1 MNSTT
6 TTRGNTLVLVTA
18 ILVLLVIIA
27 TAFLVRA
34 QSGRAQAAAQQKAT
48 GREARV
54 ESVAADIAQEVANAL
69 FVKRIDS
76 SSMTAP
82 AVGQIAA
89 NQATGLT
96 GQPAFGEFMARSDFP
111 RLPAEPLAI
120 RYGVDY
126 FDSVSNLD
134 FTSVAGGDGY
144 LDGYNFAPFSVNP
157 FTNWPERYG
166 LITGEGNPIGN
177 PGFGDTRWLAST
189 EPVRAM
195 LFTQLQNPVAPAPP
209 NPQVPLP
216 ANANWG
222 NLALSSGAP
231 ILSPEGLGFSHW
243 PHMSWIPTAENGFRL
258 CWNISN
264 VESNWDHKVATATAA
279 ADRWAAGELNLG
291 TPYEQWLP
299 FVAPREPDVTGTDAR
314 GYLLLNSGLWQARVN
329 DWFNVGTTN
338 FNTVPPHAQIIK
350 GVNAAG
356 ASFPLRRLD
365 ALPNFLQLGAF
376 GDPSDEFKQILV
388 GGTYAPTSRNLIGRT
403 LADADGDGWTDSFW
417 FVAPSSS
424 DRSTRQLIAV
434 RIMDNSALIN
444 VNTATRS
451 DRGSTNGLTPSDVA
465 LVTRRDSYDQT
476 TTLGNT
482 VGFRDPLVGFLNA
495 RENDPEYRV
504 NFGFTTLL
512 PPPVIPPSL
521 AVAKLVYAVGSNEAG
536 PTGGVDVG
544 WAPERWE
551 GRRTQLAAAG
561 SNAPDPYQ
569 TGFLRDIG
577 LIQEGTAS
585 NVNGVVP
592 FFDPSADFNLTGSSA
607 VYGDSFVLSRA
618 SDRLS
623 YFKAMANGGELVD
636 PVTAT
641 RLVTLSPFGS
651 DDEIELRASSG
662 QNSPQTVSRLENAL
676 NSSAALSSSTVL
688 YGEFLR
694 STRSREETVRY
705 FDPDDVRA
713 QDWRARSA
721 WSTGA
726 AFAPRGGAELLL
738 DHRRMMTTIS
748 GARNELLPPRL
759 WTVVDHSNPP
769 NPLLRVRPAYLKRG
783 VDFDLDGTP
792 DDVTGDGA
800 VTPADD
806 LAPYHPNIMFPVA
819 PLIPAA
825 SSGFDIAIRDA
836 NGDGDADVE
845 DFELARQRFLTDN
858 RKIDLRRPN
867 DVPTAGVVASP
878 AQISGADRQFN
889 FDLQRVMRRALLDP
903 QFRPNLADPDRPHDV
918 TQSYFSLPGQ
928 NDADLLKAT
937 EATKMMIASFSA
949 NVLCYRDGKRRI
961 TDYLYLDQP
970 LHPSEAIA
978 VPTDAL
984 GTSGIT
990 DGAFIGVEKQP
1001 FIQEVFLAFVYP
1013 KSKVTQAELEAVLAE
1028 PDCTA
1033 PDTCVPN
1040 TTDPYALP
1048 DCTANGAGE
1057 HFVVYDPANPDTWP
1071 AVVFVAQIANPFNEP
1086 VNLADFELRIN
1097 PASGT
1102 AQRFQFG
1109 RSGPTVSNGGQDV
1122 PSTHSGNI
1130 YGPDVELGPCT
1141 PEEPR
1146 TAIVFCIPDTY
1157 PNGVV
1162 FPRDAWLDFLDIG
1175 APIDI
1180 VAANG
1185 THDGQLNPIELA
1197 NATKTKAGQ
1206 GFVPDSNAIFNP
1218 AWSDDNSVPF
1228 STPNTR
1234 GGTLYFDATNTSEWG
1249 KGFDTSGDIDL
1260 WKPSPSVTGGSPSNS
1275 YIELR
1280 RAIYATQSDDKT
1292 WTVVDRFEN
1301 ELNPELDVQ
1310 SGQRVT
1316 DLITRLYING
1326 PGGSLPPLPSIKCR
1340 SGSLAIDGV
1349 LLQTGDCFATWA
1361 RGARQWLFDTQNVV
1375 PPLPPGSPV
1384 PAGRGVITMDER
1396 TPRYA
1401 FARTTG
1407 VTASS
1412 SLSGG
1417 SLGRTT
1423 HIAGVEQVGGR
1434 QGDILF
1440 NSRAP
1445 DGKWSDPP
1453 VASDVT
1459 SAWFIRTYYNVW
1471 GEPRRGKPTFFPTRI
1486 FEANETATKGR
1497 SYQYPAWQL
1506 SNATPPVGTKLN
1518 YGEKGVS
1525 DRKFVNGA
1533 DPSNFTAPYRLFQKD
1548 ADFDQAAEIL
1558 DVPLWGPLVQSTPGA
1573 GNPRTYATLAEI
1585 LAQPQDSDAPLYFPK
1600 FPKPANS
1607 NGVLSYGAN
1616 QTHYNRLQ
1624 LEPAQYDTVASAG
1637 GRPTLLGGVQ
1647 TMPPPIDP
1655 ANTSPPEQ
1663 QNGIGFNARLPGGAA
1678 LLDAFVVDDRGAAPF
1693 DTWTATTGPDGVIDF
1708 SERASAED
1716 RRLRLAR
1723 NFEGK
1728 LTPGLININTAPI
1741 EVLHAMP
1748 QMMRLVYDDD
1758 FPITKTAD
1766 SDPATLNAA
1775 SSALSKRRLVRD
1787 PLAWQSAPYDM
1798 GGGSPGPG
1806 NRNSILFDYG
1816 VAAPRIRAAEA
1827 MELWRNKG
1835 NVLPISIDEALPNLF
1850 RNLFQNM
1857 PSYYSRGLDFLDASN
1872 HREWAPGT
1880 RGERGFDS
1888 IGELAVLVKGADF
1901 NPPLTTSGA
1910 DVRDIAQG
1918 KVADVNR
1925 NNVADSADAT
1935 ALVGS
1940 SWNQAQGWSIR
1951 FAGTDPYRTKW
1962 DDPTWGAGRGST
1974 VGSGPQSVGSVL
1986 AYRTEGIPQ
1995 SLTAG
2000 EAQVYPLTGRTAID
2014 KHLLV
2019 TATDDR
2025 GTPAVNEINDPSNDS
2040 LGTQFNETKAYHY
2053 DMTSGDA
2060 VEQNQM
2066 LRGISNIVTTR
2077 SDVFTIWL
2085 RIRTIKQD
2093 TLTGQWNGTD
2103 PESIVDDSRYMMTI
2117 DRSSVDRPGEQPRIV
2132 SFVKVPN

>member
-1 MNSTT
+1 MNPTT
-6 TTRGNTLVLVTA
+6 KSRGNTLVLVTA

-34 QSGRAQAAAQQKAT
+34 QSGRAQAAAQQKAA
-48 GREARV
+48 GRDARD

-76 SSMTAP
+76 TSMTAT
-82 AVGQIAA
+82 AGQIAA

-134 FTSVAGGDGY
+134 FTAVAGGDGY

-157 FTNWPERYG
+157 FTNWPARYG
-166 LITGEGNPIGN
+166 DITGEGNPIGN

-195 LFTQLQNPVAPAPP
+195 LLTQLQNPVAPAPP
-209 NPQVPLP
+209 NTQVSLP
-216 ANANWG
+216 FNANWG
-222 NLALSSGAP
+222 NLALSNGAP

-264 VESNWDHKVATATAA
+264 VESNWDHMLPTATAA

-299 FVAPREPDVTGTDAR
+299 YVAPREPLVTGKDAR
-314 GYLLLNSGLWQARVN
+314 GYLVLDSNDWQNRVN
-329 DWFNVGTTN
+329 QWFNVGTTN
-338 FNTVPPHAQIIK
+338 FNTVPPHAQMIK
-350 GVNAAG
+350 GINGTGVSAPA
-356 ASFPLRRLD
+356 RRLD

-376 GDPSDEFKQILV
+376 GDPSDEFKQILSGAAYV
-388 GGTYAPTSRNLIGRT
+388 PTSRNLIART

-417 FVAPSSS
+417 FAAPSSS
-424 DRSTRQLIAV
+424 DRSTRQLVAV

-451 DRGSTNGLTPSDVA
+451 DRASTNGLTPSDVA
-465 LVTRRDSYDQT
+465 LVTRRDSYDET
-476 TTLGNT
+476 TTAGST
-482 VGFRDPLVGFLNA
+482 VGFRDPLVGFFNA

-504 NFGFTTLL
+504 NFSFKTLL
-512 PPPVIPPSL
+512 PTPAAQPSQT
-521 AVAKLVYAVGSNEAG
+521 AANLVYAVASGAAG

-551 GRRTQLAAAG
+551 GRRTQLGAAA
-561 SNAPDPYQ
+561 ATTADPYQ
-569 TGFLRDIG
+569 TGMLRDLGIT
-577 LIQEGTAS
+577 QEGTAGNANS
-585 NVNGVVP
+585 VVP
-592 FFDPSADFNLTGSSA
+592 FFDPSAEFGLTGSSA
-607 VYGDSFVLSRA
+607 VYGDSFVFSRA
-618 SDRLS
+618 VDRLS

-636 PVTAT
+636 PVTAA

-651 DDEIELRASSG
+651 DDEIELRASNG
-662 QNSPQTVSRLENAL
+662 LNSPQTVSRLENAL
-676 NSSAALSSSTVL
+676 NSSASMISTEIL
-688 YGEFLR
+688 FGEFLR
-694 STRSREETVRY
+694 STRSREESTRF
-705 FDPDDVRA
+705 FDPDDVRV
-713 QDWRARSA
+713 QDWRARAA

-748 GARNELLPPRL
+748 GARNEMLPPRL
-759 WTVVDHSNPP
+759 WTVVDHSLQAASVPDANFTGNP
-769 NPLLRVRPAYLKRG
+769 LRVRPAYLKRG

-792 DDVTGDGA
+792 DDVTGDGV
-800 VTPADD
+800 VTTADD

-819 PLIPAA
+819 GLIPAA
-825 SSGFDIAIRDA
+825 SSGFGIAIRDA
-836 NGDGDADVE
+836 NGDGVADFQ
-845 DFELARQRFLTDN
+845 DFELARRRFLTDN

-867 DVPTAGVVASP
+867 DVPTAGIVATP
-878 AQISGADRQFN
+878 NDINRANQKFD
-889 FDLQRVMRRALLDP
+889 FDLQRVMRRALIDEGT
-903 QFRPNLADPDRPHDV
+903 R
-918 TQSYFSLPGQ
+918 QSYLGRPGQ
-928 NDADLLKAT
+928 NSTDTNASLA
-937 EATKMMIASFSA
+937 ATKMMIASFSA

-961 TDYLYLDQP
+961 TNTMYLDQP
-970 LHPSEAIA
+970 LHPLDAIK
-978 VPTDAL
+978 VPDDAL

-990 DGAFIGVEKQP
+990 DGGFIGVEKQP

-1013 KSKVTQAELEAVLAE
+1013 KSQVTQAELDAVLGPPGGNALPGC
-1028 PDCTA
+1028 PD
-1033 PDTCVPN
+1033 PDNCSLN
-1040 TTDPYALP
+1040 ASDPYALP
-1048 DCTANGAGE
+1048 SCTANGAGE
-1057 HFVVYDPANPDTWP
+1057 HFVVYDPANPATWP

-1097 PASGT
+1097 PASG
-1102 AQRFQFG
+1102 APQRFFFG
-1109 RSGPTVSNGGQDV
+1109 LPGPAGSRSGNT
-1122 PSTHSGNI
+1122 

-1146 TAIVFCIPDTY
+1146 TALVFSLPEKF
-1157 PNGVV
+1157 PNGDP

-1175 APIDI
+1175 ASID
-1180 VAANG
+1180 ADGDG
-1185 THDGQLNPIELA
+1185 TITTTEADPSNDVKPGQFF
-1197 NATKTKAGQ
+1197 K
-1206 GFVPDSNAIFNP
+1206 PDINAIFSP
-1218 AWSDDNSVPF
+1218 AWGGSSATGTQYFDANR
-1228 STPNTR
+1228 R
-1234 GGTLYFDATNTSEWG
+1234 GGTLYFDATRTTAPAVFAG
-1249 KGFDTSGDIDL
+1249 LDVSGDMNR
-1260 WKPSPSVTGGSPSNS
+1260 WKPSPSVGGAPPTNS

-1280 RAIYATQSDDKT
+1280 RAIYPSNGGTPS

-1301 ELNPELDVQ
+1301 ELDPTLNGQ
-1310 SGQRVT
+1310 TGQRVT
-1316 DLITRLYING
+1316 DLINRLYIDG
-1326 PGGSLPPLPSIKCR
+1326 SGGSLPPPPAIVCR
-1340 SGSLAIDGV
+1340 SGSLAIDGI
-1349 LLQTGDCFATWA
+1349 LLQTGDYFTTWA
-1361 RGARQWLFDTQNVV
+1361 RGARQWLFDTQNGIN
-1375 PPLPPGSPV
+1375 PT

-1401 FARTTG
+1401 FARNTG
-1407 VTASS
+1407 VMASS
-1412 SLSGG
+1412 LPNGG
-1417 SLGRTT
+1417 SVGRDTY
-1423 HIAGVEQVGGR
+1423 VGGTKEGVGR
-1434 QGDILF
+1434 KGEIIANATSL
-1440 NSRAP
+1440 P
-1445 DGKWSDPP
+1445 DGDATGSAQSLWM
-1453 VASDVT
+1453 ASLYHN
-1459 SAWFIRTYYNVW
+1459 IW
-1471 GEPRRGKPTFFPTRI
+1471 GELKRGKPTFFPTRI
-1486 FEANETATKGR
+1486 PESAQGR
-1497 SYQYPAWQL
+1497 TYKYPAWL
-1506 SNATPPVGTKLN
+1506 LNNATPPTGMTLN
-1518 YGEKGVS
+1518 YGEKGVT
-1525 DRKFVNGA
+1525 DRKFVDGS

-1558 DVPLWGPLVQSTPGA
+1558 DVPLWGTLVQ
-1573 GNPRTYATLAEI
+1573 RTGSGRAYATLAEI
-1585 LAQPQDSDAPLYFPK
+1585 LAQPQDSTATVYFPK
-1600 FPKPANS
+1600 FPKPATS
-1607 NGVLSYGAN
+1607 TGVLSYGSD
-1616 QTHYNRLQ
+1616 QEHYNRLQ
-1624 LEPAQYDTVASAG
+1624 LEPAQYDTVAPTG
-1637 GRPTLLGGVQ
+1637 GRPTLLSGIQ
-1647 TMPPPIDP
+1647 TMPPPIEG
-1655 ANTSPPEQ
+1655 AVTATTPPQ

-1693 DTWTATTGPDGVIDF
+1693 DTWTSTTAPDGVIDF
-1708 SERASAED
+1708 SERASAEN

-1766 SDPATLNAA
+1766 SDPASLNAA

-1798 GGGSPGPG
+1798 GGGNPGPS
-1806 NRNSILFDYG
+1806 NPNSILFDYG
-1816 VAAPRIRAAEA
+1816 VAAPRIRVAEA

-1835 NVLPISIDEALPNLF
+1835 NVLPDLSN
-1850 RNLFQNM
+1850 NLFQNM
-1857 PSYYSRGLDFLDASN
+1857 PSYYSRGLDFPDASN

-1880 RGERGFDS
+1880 RSERGFDS
-1888 IGELAVLVKGADF
+1888 IGELAVLTKGAEFAPSAASD
-1901 NPPLTTSGA
+1901 A
-1910 DVRDIAQG
+1910 DGNGTPDVQDIAKG

-1925 NNVADSADAT
+1925 NNVADTADAP

-1940 SWNQAQGWSIR
+1940 SWNQAEGWSIR

-1962 DDPTWGAGRGST
+1962 DDPSWGAGRGST
-1974 VGSGPQSVGSVL
+1974 VGSGPQSVGGSAL

-1995 SLTAG
+1995 TLTAG
-2000 EAQVYPLTGRTAID
+2000 QAQVYPLTGRTAID

-2025 GTPAVNEINDPSNDS
+2025 NTIANEINDPSNDS
-2040 LGTQFNETKAYHY
+2040 LGTQFVETKAYHY

>member
-76 SSMTAP
+76 SSMTATT
-82 AVGQIAA
+82 GQIAA

-157 FTNWPERYG
+157 FTNWPARYG
-166 LITGEGNPIGN
+166 DITGEGNPIGN

-209 NPQVPLP
+209 NTQVPLP
-216 ANANWG
+216 FTANWG
-222 NLALSSGAP
+222 NLALSNGAP

-264 VESNWDHKVATATAA
+264 VESNWDHKLATATAA

-299 FVAPREPDVTGTDAR
+299 FVAPREPLVTGKDAR
-314 GYLLLNSGLWQARVN
+314 GYLLLDSGDWQARVN

-338 FNTVPPHAQIIK
+338 FNTAPPHAQIIK

-376 GDPSDEFKQILV
+376 GDPSDEFKQVPLNN
-388 GGTYAPTSRNLIGRT
+388 TYVPTSRNLIGRT

-465 LVTRRDSYDQT
+465 LVTRRESYDET
-476 TTLGNT
+476 STVGNT
-482 VGFRDPLVGFLNA
+482 AGFRDPIVGFFNA

-504 NFGFTTLL
+504 NFSFKTLL
-512 PPPVIPPSL
+512 PAPAAQPSQT
-521 AVAKLVYAVGSNEAG
+521 AANLVYAVASNAAG

-561 SNAPDPYQ
+561 GNTADPYQ

-577 LIQEGTAS
+577 MTQEGTAG
-585 NVNGVVP
+585 NVNSVVP
-592 FFDPSADFNLTGSSA
+592 FFDPSADFGLTGSSA

-618 SDRLS
+618 ADRLT

-636 PVTAT
+636 PVTAA

-651 DDEIELRASSG
+651 DDEIELRAASG
-662 QNSPQTVSRLENAL
+662 QNSPQTVSRIENAL
-676 NSSAALSSSTVL
+676 NSSASMYSTDIL
-688 YGEFLR
+688 FGEFLR
-694 STRSREETVRY
+694 STRSREESARF
-705 FDPDDVRA
+705 FDPDDVRV
-713 QDWRARSA
+713 QDWRARAA
-721 WSTGA
+721 WSLANAA

-748 GARNELLPPRL
+748 GARNEMLPPRL
-759 WTVVDHSNPP
+759 WTVVDHSNPL
-769 NPLLRVRPAYLKRG
+769 NPLRVRPAYLKRG
-783 VDFDLDGTP
+783 VDFDLDGNP

-800 VTPADD
+800 VTTADD
-806 LAPYHPNIMFPVA
+806 LAPYHPNIMFPA
-819 PLIPAA
+819 AGLIPAA
-825 SSGFDIAIRDA
+825 SSGFGIAIRDA
-836 NGDGDADVE
+836 NGDGVADVE
-845 DFELARQRFLTDN
+845 DFELGRQRFLTDN

-867 DVPTAGVVASP
+867 DVPTAGVAATST
-878 AQISGADRQFN
+878 QITQADRKFD
-889 FDLQRVMRRALLDP
+889 FDLQRVMRRALIDEGT
-903 QFRPNLADPDRPHDV
+903 R
-918 TQSYFSLPGQ
+918 QSYLGRPGQ
-928 NDADLLKAT
+928 NSTDANASLA
-937 EATKMMIASFSA
+937 ATKMMIASFSA
-949 NVLCYRDGKRRI
+949 NVLSYRDGKRRI
-961 TDYLYLDQP
+961 TNTLYLDQP

-990 DGAFIGVEKQP
+990 DGGFIGVEKQP

-1013 KSKVTQAELEAVLAE
+1013 KSKVTQAELDAVLG
-1028 PDCTA
+1028 P
-1033 PDTCVPN
+1033 PGGN
-1040 TTDPYALP
+1040 ALP
-1048 DCTANGAGE
+1048 GCPDPDNCSLSASDPFALPSCTANGAGE
-1057 HFVVYDPANPDTWP
+1057 HFVVYDPANPATWP

-1097 PASGT
+1097 PASG
-1102 AQRFQFG
+1102 APQRFFFG
-1109 RSGPTVSNGGQDV
+1109 LPGPSGSRSGNT
-1122 PSTHSGNI
+1122 

-1146 TAIVFCIPDTY
+1146 TALVFSLPEKF
-1157 PNGVV
+1157 PNGDP

-1175 APIDI
+1175 ASIDTDGD
-1180 VAANG
+1180 G
-1185 THDGQLNPIELA
+1185 TITTTEADPSNDIKPGQFF
-1197 NATKTKAGQ
+1197 K
-1206 GFVPDSNAIFNP
+1206 PDINAIYSP
-1218 AWSDDNSVPF
+1218 AWGGSSATGTQYFDANR
-1228 STPNTR
+1228 R
-1234 GGTLYFDATNTSEWG
+1234 GGTLYFDATRTTAFAG
-1249 KGFDTSGDIDL
+1249 LDVGGDMNR
-1260 WKPSPSVTGGSPSNS
+1260 WKPSPSVAGAPPTNS

-1280 RAIYATQSDDKT
+1280 RAIYPLTGGTPT

-1301 ELNPELDVQ
+1301 ELDPDLNGQ
-1310 SGQRVT
+1310 TGQRVT
-1316 DLITRLYING
+1316 DLINRLYIDG
-1326 PGGSLPPLPSIKCR
+1326 SGGSLPPPPAIECR
-1340 SGSLAIDGV
+1340 SGSLAIDGIRM
-1349 LLQTGDCFATWA
+1349 QTGDFFTTWA
-1361 RGARQWLFDTQNVV
+1361 RGARQWLFDTQNGVT
-1375 PPLPPGSPV
+1375 PT

-1407 VTASS
+1407 VMASS
-1412 SLSGG
+1412 APNGG
-1417 SLGRTT
+1417 SVGRETY
-1423 HIAGVEQVGGR
+1423 VGGTQEGVGR
-1434 QGDILF
+1434 KGEIIANATSL
-1440 NSRAP
+1440 P
-1445 DGKWSDPP
+1445 DGDATGSPQSLWISKLYHN
-1453 VASDVT
+1453 
-1459 SAWFIRTYYNVW
+1459 IW
-1471 GEPRRGKPTFFPTRI
+1471 GELKRGKPTFFPTRI
-1486 FEANETATKGR
+1486 PESAQGR
-1497 SYQYPAWQL
+1497 TYQYPAWL
-1506 SNATPPVGTKLN
+1506 LTNATPPTGMTLN
-1518 YGEKGVS
+1518 YGEKGVT
-1525 DRKFVNGA
+1525 DFKFVNGA

-1548 ADFDQAAEIL
+1548 ADFDQSAEIL
-1558 DVPLWGPLVQSTPGA
+1558 DVPLWGTLVQRNGSGRA
-1573 GNPRTYATLAEI
+1573 YATLAEI
-1585 LAQPQDSDAPLYFPK
+1585 LAQPQDSTATVYFPK
-1600 FPKPANS
+1600 FPKPATS
-1607 NGVLSYGAN
+1607 TGVLSYGSN
-1616 QTHYNRLQ
+1616 QEHYNRLQ
-1624 LEPAQYDTVASAG
+1624 LEPAQYDTVAPTG
-1637 GRPTLLGGVQ
+1637 GRPTLLSGIQ
-1647 TMPPPIDP
+1647 TMPPPIEGAVTATTP
-1655 ANTSPPEQ
+1655 AQ

-1693 DTWTATTGPDGVIDF
+1693 DTWTSTTAPDGVIDF
-1708 SERASAED
+1708 NERATAEN

-1787 PLAWQSAPYDM
+1787 PLAWQAAPYDM
-1798 GGGSPGPG
+1798 GGGNPGPG
-1806 NRNSILFDYG
+1806 NPNSILFDYG
-1816 VAAPRIRAAEA
+1816 VAAPRVRVAEA

-1835 NVLPISIDEALPNLF
+1835 NVLPDLSN
-1850 RNLFQNM
+1850 NLFQNM
-1857 PSYYSRGLDFLDASN
+1857 PSYYSRGLDFPDASN

-1880 RGERGFDS
+1880 RSERGFDS
-1888 IGELAVLVKGADF
+1888 IGELAVLTKGAEFAPTASSDGDG
-1901 NPPLTTSGA
+1901 NGTP
-1910 DVRDIAQG
+1910 DVQDIAKG

-1940 SWNQAQGWSIR
+1940 SWNQAEGWSIR

-1962 DDPTWGAGRGST
+1962 NDPSWGAGRGSS
-1974 VGSGPQSVGSVL
+1974 VGSGPQSVGGTAL
-1986 AYRTEGIPQ
+1986 AYRTEGIPK

-2000 EAQVYPLTGRTAID
+2000 QAQVYPLTGRTAID

-2025 GTPAVNEINDPSNDS
+2025 NTIANEINDTSNDS
-2040 LGTQFNETKAYHY
+2040 LGTQFIESKAYHY

>member
-1 MNSTT
+1 MKSTT

-76 SSMTAP
+76 SSMIAAT
-82 AVGQIAA
+82 GQIAA

-111 RLPAEPLAI
+111 RLPPEPLAI

-126 FDSVSNLD
+126 FDSVSNLN
-134 FTSVAGGDGY
+134 FASVAGGDGY

-157 FTNWPERYG
+157 FTNWPARYG
-166 LITGEGNPIGN
+166 DITGEGNPIGN

-195 LFTQLQNPVAPAPP
+195 LLTQLQNPVAPAPP
-209 NPQVPLP
+209 NTQVSLP
-216 ANANWG
+216 FNANWG
-222 NLALSSGAP
+222 NLALSNGAP

-258 CWNISN
+258 CWDVSN
-264 VESNWDHKVATATAA
+264 VEANWGHLPTGTTTPSFAQRAV
-279 ADRWAAGELNLG
+279 AGELDLG

-299 FVAPREPDVTGTDAR
+299 FVAPREPNVTGKDAR
-314 GYLLLNSGLWQARVN
+314 GYLILNRDDWQRRVGN
-329 DWFNVGTTN
+329 WFNAPLDDLVSRKYVPVTG
-338 FNTVPPHAQIIK
+338 FGAVPPHAAMIL
-350 GVNAAG
+350 GTSPRN
-356 ASFPLRRLD
+356 D

-376 GDPSDEFKQILV
+376 GNPSDEFKQILV
-388 GGTYAPTSRNLIGRT
+388 GGTYVPTSRNLIGRT

-465 LVTRRDSYDQT
+465 LVTRRESYDEGQAAGKAAAIGYYSQSSQ
-476 TTLGNT
+476 LKGRDPW
-482 VGFRDPLVGFLNA
+482 VGFFSA
-495 RENDPEYRV
+495 RENDPEYRL
-504 NFGFTTLL
+504 NFTYWPVSTTTKD
-512 PPPVIPPSL
+512 
-521 AVAKLVYAVGSNEAG
+521 KLVYAVASDASG

-561 SNAPDPYQ
+561 ANAADPYE

-577 LIQEGTAS
+577 IIQEGTAG
-585 NVNGVVP
+585 NVNSVVP
-592 FFDPSADFNLTGSSA
+592 FFDPSADFGLAGSSA

-618 SDRLS
+618 ADRLS

-636 PVTAT
+636 PVTAA

-651 DDEIELRASSG
+651 DDEIELRAASG

-676 NSSAALSSSTVL
+676 NSSASMYSIDIL

-694 STRSREETVRY
+694 STRSREESARF
-705 FDPDDVRA
+705 FDPDDVRV
-713 QDWRARSA
+713 QDWRARAA
-721 WSTGA
+721 WGTGA

-748 GARNELLPPRL
+748 GARNEMLPPRL
-759 WTVVDHSNPP
+759 WTVIDHSNPL
-769 NPLLRVRPAYLKRG
+769 NALRVRPAYLKRG

-792 DDVTGDGA
+792 DDVTGDGT
-800 VTPADD
+800 VTTADD
-806 LAPYHPNIMFPVA
+806 LAPYHPNIMFPEA

-825 SSGFDIAIRDA
+825 SSGFGIAIRDA
-836 NGDGDADVE
+836 NGDTFADVE

-867 DVPTAGVVASP
+867 DVPTTGVVATSDDINR
-878 AQISGADRQFN
+878 ANGRFD
-889 FDLQRVMRRALLDP
+889 FDLQRVMRRALIDEGT
-903 QFRPNLADPDRPHDV
+903 R
-918 TQSYFSLPGQ
+918 QSYLGRPGQ
-928 NDADLLKAT
+928 NSTDANASLA
-937 EATKMMIASFSA
+937 ATKMMIASFSA

-961 TDYLYLDQP
+961 TNTLYLDQP
-970 LHPSEAIA
+970 LHPVDAIK
-978 VPTDAL
+978 VPVDAL
-984 GTSGIT
+984 GSSGIT
-990 DGAFIGVEKQP
+990 DGKFIGVEKQP

-1013 KSKVTQAELEAVLAE
+1013 KSKVTQAELDAVLGPPGGNALPGC
-1028 PDCTA
+1028 PD
-1033 PDTCVPN
+1033 PDNCSLN
-1040 TTDPYALP
+1040 ASDPYALP
-1048 DCTANGAGE
+1048 SCTANGAGE
-1057 HFVVYDPANPDTWP
+1057 HFVVYDPANPATWP

-1097 PASGT
+1097 PASG
-1102 AQRFQFG
+1102 APQRFFFG
-1109 RSGPTVSNGGQDV
+1109 LPGPAGSRSGNT
-1122 PSTHSGNI
+1122 

-1146 TAIVFCIPDTY
+1146 TALVFSLPEKF
-1157 PNGVV
+1157 PNGDP

-1175 APIDI
+1175 ASID
-1180 VAANG
+1180 ADGDG
-1185 THDGQLNPIELA
+1185 TITTTEADPSNDIKPGQFF
-1197 NATKTKAGQ
+1197 K
-1206 GFVPDSNAIFNP
+1206 PDINAIFSP
-1218 AWSDDNSVPF
+1218 AWGGSSATGTQYFDLNR
-1228 STPNTR
+1228 R
-1234 GGTLYFDATNTSEWG
+1234 GGTLYFDATRTTAPTVFAG
-1249 KGFDTSGDIDL
+1249 LDVSGDMSR
-1260 WKPSPSVTGGSPSNS
+1260 WKPSPSVGGAPPTNS

-1280 RAIYATQSDDKT
+1280 RAIYPSTGGTPT

-1301 ELNPELDVQ
+1301 ELDPDLNGQ
-1310 SGQRVT
+1310 TGQRVT
-1316 DLITRLYING
+1316 DLINRLYIDG
-1326 PGGSLPPLPSIKCR
+1326 SGGSLPPPPAIECR
-1340 SGSLAIDGV
+1340 SGSLAIDGICM
-1349 LLQTGDCFATWA
+1349 QTGDYFTTWA
-1361 RGARQWLFDTQNVV
+1361 RGARQWLFDTQNGIT
-1375 PPLPPGSPV
+1375 PT

-1407 VTASS
+1407 VMASS
-1412 SLSGG
+1412 APNGG
-1417 SLGRTT
+1417 SVGRETYIGGT
-1423 HIAGVEQVGGR
+1423 LEGVGRKGEIIANATS
-1434 QGDILF
+1434 L
-1440 NSRAP
+1440 P
-1445 DGKWSDPP
+1445 DGDATGSPQSLWMS
-1453 VASDVT
+1453 T
-1459 SAWFIRTYYNVW
+1459 LYHNIW
-1471 GEPRRGKPTFFPTRI
+1471 GELKRGKPTFFPTRI
-1486 FEANETATKGR
+1486 IEGPVARTYK
-1497 SYQYPAWQL
+1497 YPAWRVAYNTDPAVTL
-1506 SNATPPVGTKLN
+1506 SF
-1518 YGEKGVS
+1518 GEKGVT
-1525 DRKFVNGA
+1525 DFKFVNGA
-1533 DPSNFTAPYRLFQKD
+1533 DPGNFIAPYRLFQKD

-1558 DVPLWGPLVQSTPGA
+1558 DVPLWSPLVQDGGSGRA
-1573 GNPRTYATLAEI
+1573 YATLAEI
-1585 LAQPQDSDAPLYFPK
+1585 LAQPQDSTASLYFPK
-1600 FPKPANS
+1600 FPKPATS
-1607 NGVLSYGAN
+1607 TGVLSYGSD
-1616 QTHYNRLQ
+1616 QEHYNRLQ
-1624 LEPAQYDTVASAG
+1624 LEPAQYDTVAPTG
-1637 GRPTLLGGVQ
+1637 GRPTLLSGIQ
-1647 TMPPPIDP
+1647 TMPPPIEGAVTATTP
-1655 ANTSPPEQ
+1655 AQ

-1693 DTWTATTGPDGVIDF
+1693 DTWTSTTAPDGVIDF
-1708 SERASAED
+1708 SERASAEN

-1766 SDPATLNAA
+1766 SDPATLNVA
-1775 SSALSKRRLVRD
+1775 SSALSKRRVVRD
-1787 PLAWQSAPYDM
+1787 PLAWQAAPYDL
-1798 GGGSPGPG
+1798 GVLPAGPT
-1806 NRNSILFDYG
+1806 NPSSILFDYG
-1816 VAAPRIRAAEA
+1816 VAAPRVRVAEA

-1835 NVLPISIDEALPNLF
+1835 NVLPDLSN
-1850 RNLFQNM
+1850 NLFQNM
-1857 PSYYSRGLDFLDASN
+1857 PSYYSRGLDFPDASN

-1880 RGERGFDS
+1880 RSERGFDS
-1888 IGELAVLVKGADF
+1888 IGELAVLTKGAEFSPTASSDGDG
-1901 NPPLTTSGA
+1901 NGTP
-1910 DVRDIAQG
+1910 DVQDIAKG

-1925 NNVADSADAT
+1925 NNVADSADA
-1935 ALVGS
+1935 AGSVGS
-1940 SWNQAQGWSIR
+1940 SWNQTVGWSIR

-1962 DDPTWGAGRGST
+1962 DETVVLPPTTLPASRWGAGRNSR
-1974 VGSGPQSVGSVL
+1974 VGWRDPTL
-1986 AYRTEGIPQ
+1986 TLPDPHWTEGIP
-1995 SLTAG
+1995 G
-2000 EAQVYPLTGRTAID
+2000 FNGAQVYPLTGRTAID

-2025 GTPAVNEINDPSNDS
+2025 NTIANEINDTSNDS
-2040 LGTQFNETKAYHY
+2040 LGTQFIETKAYHY